1 MRPTLSYPDV
11 ARTAIDRL
19 LAEQLDNIW
28 NAAEIIVDAYHAGGI
43 LQVFGTGHSRIVTLE
58 FAGRAG
64 GLAPVGML
72 AVKDLVMFGG
82 QDPATILDP
91 TYEREPGIA
100 ERLYALAEP
109 GPADVFVIVSNSG
122 INGSVVEMA
131 GLVTER
137 GHRLIA
143 ITSRA
148 HSGTV
153 ASRDASARHLADYA
167 DVVIDNGAPAGDA
180 AVEIAPGARIGAL
193 SSITGVMISQLITEA
208 ICRLMIESGDPL
220 PVFLSANL
228 PDGDAHNADLWAAY
242 RDRIRPIEP

>member
-1 MRPTLSYPDV
+1 MRPPLQFPGIAS
-11 ARTAIDRL
+11 AALDRVI
-19 LAEQLDNIW
+19 AEQLDAIW
-28 NAAEIIVDAYHAGGI
+28 GAAELIVDSYRKGGI

-82 QDPATILDP
+82 VDPGDILDP
-91 TYEREPGIA
+91 LYERESGVA
-100 ERLYALAEP
+100 ERVYDLASP
-109 GPADVFVIVSNSG
+109 QAADVFLIVSNSG
-122 INGSVVEMA
+122 INSAVVEMA
-131 GLVTER
+131 ELVTRR

-148 HSGTV
+148 HSSAVG
-153 ASRDASARHLADYA
+153 SRDATERHLGDYA
-167 DVVIDNGAPAGDA
+167 EVVIDNGAPAGDA
-180 AVEIAPGARIGAL
+180 ALEVAPGVRIGAL
-193 SSITGVMISQLITEA
+193 SSVVGVFIAQLVTEA
-208 ICRLMIESGDPL
+208 VCRLIFAAGDPL

-228 PDGDAHNADLWAAY
+228 PEGDLHNAALWAAH